1 MLNWNL
7 LLKTEYSF
15 SFLQVKHLLKILHM
29 FIHWL
34 KQEFLFWLLLLILM
48 NLFLDKLILMKD
60 LNSQMFRLI
69 MKMLKEPLK
78 ELMKLTLKKIK
89 LKGIK
94 KLVMMILLDFLYG
107 SKINFN
113 HMLIKLLLVKK
124 KFQDQL
130 LSSALFLLQWD
141 KWPLWDKW

>member
-1 MLNWNL
+1 
-7 LLKTEYSF
+7 
-15 SFLQVKHLLKILHM
+15 
-29 FIHWL
+29 
-34 KQEFLFWLLLLILM
+34 
-48 NLFLDKLILMKD
+48 MKD

-130 LSSALFLLQWD
+130 LSSALFLLQ
-141 KWPLWDKW
+141 